1 MRSVKVLTS
10 EQEPIFARRLEVC
23 RRFFRVEGEIQLGF
37 ARSIVTATL
46 QLDACRQEEQTWRA
60 RGSPPKVYSAE
71 EIKKRLAAERRAAR
85 LAQDPAR
92 AVRELHRSVQG
103 CEWLC
108 DRWRELA
115 QSQHA
120 PDSGEPGHLEPL
132 GVEGRCLA
140 LDLLGIGFEERRGQT
155 PLDLPDVGIP
165 LAAHQA
171 ALIAKHIADL
181 EQAIAALIQKRLWLI
196 ERYKADAKSFYRR
209 SLEALLA
216 ARETAFASAPGQ
228 GPGAAFT
235 VDQFPPEGLDHL
247 WGLGA

>member
-23 RRFFRVEGEIQLGF
+23 RRFFRVEGELQLGF
-37 ARSIVTATL
+37 AKSMVAATL
-46 QLDACRQEEQTWRA
+46 QLDACRQEEQTWRS
-60 RGSPPKVYSAE
+60 RGSPPRVRSAE
-71 EIKKRLAAERRAAR
+71 ETKKRLAVERRTAQ

-108 DRWRELA
+108 DRWHELA
-115 QSQHA
+115 RSQRV
-120 PDSGEPGHLEPL
+120 PDSDEPDRLEPL
-132 GVEGRCLA
+132 GVEGCCLA
-140 LDLLGIGFEERRGQT
+140 LDLLGIGPEERRGRT
-155 PLDLPDVGIP
+155 PLDPPDDGIP
-165 LAAHQA
+165 PAAHQA
-171 ALIAKHIADL
+171 ALISKHIADL

-196 ERYKADAKSFYRR
+196 ERYKSDAKSFYRR

-216 ARETAFASAPGQ
+216 ARATVSASDPVQ
-228 GPGAAFT
+228 GPGAASP
-235 VDQFPPEGLDHL
+235 VDHFPPEGLDHL